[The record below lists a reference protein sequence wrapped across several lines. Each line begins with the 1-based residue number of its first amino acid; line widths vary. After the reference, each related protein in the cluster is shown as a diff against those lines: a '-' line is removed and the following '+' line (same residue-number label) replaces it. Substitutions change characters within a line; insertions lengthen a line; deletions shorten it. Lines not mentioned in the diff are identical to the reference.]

1 MPAARTG
8 ACRTA
13 SDDRDEQNPVV
24 LNAVRYAR
32 ARTRACPPYEKHRL
46 RIGIVNVRR
55 PAIMNA
61 PAALHTNNDGWLSA

>member
-1 MPAARTG
+1 M
-8 ACRTA
+8 
-13 SDDRDEQNPVV
+13 V
-24 LNAVRYAR
+24 LNAVGNAL

-46 RIGIVNVRR
+46 RAGVVNVRG